1 MYVHRHVAKMKM
13 NFMNE
18 HHKFNENYYMEDE
31 KYHMD
36 EIQ

>member
-13 NFMNE
+13 NFMTK
-18 HHKFNENYYMEDE
+18 HHKFNEIYYMEDE

>member
-1 MYVHRHVAKMKM
+1 MKM

-18 HHKFNENYYMEDE
+18 HHKFNEIYYMEDG

-36 EIQ
+36 EIQWQ